1 MRTMTALLLDG
12 AFIVAIAGPA
22 LACRGTSEF
31 PQAAGE
37 VAQSKIPPERKT
49 AYTEQLRQGEA
60 LPPQAHRTG
69 DMMKMGESLRILDW
83 ILVQI
88 GK

>member
-1 MRTMTALLLDG
+1 MRTMATLLLAG
-12 AFIVAIAGPA
+12 GFIVANAGPA

-37 VAQSKIPPERKT
+37 VAQSKIPPERKKT
-49 AYTEQLRQGEA
+49 LTEQLRQGEA
-60 LPPQAHRTG
+60 MHTQGHRTG
-69 DMMKMGESLRILDW
+69 DMMKMGEALRILDG
-83 ILVQI
+83 ILGEI

>member
-1 MRTMTALLLDG
+1 MRTMNEMLLAG

-22 LACRGTSEF
+22 LACRGTAEF

-37 VAQSKIPPERKT
+37 VAQSKIPPERKK
-49 AYTEQLRQGEA
+49 AFTEQLRQGEA
-60 LPPQAHRTG
+60 MHTQAHRTG
-69 DMMKMGESLRILDW
+69 DMRKMGESLRILDG
-83 ILVQI
+83 ILGQI

>member
-1 MRTMTALLLDG
+1 MRTLTALLLGG

-37 VAQSKIPPERKT
+37 VAQSKISPERKK
-49 AYTEQLRQGEA
+49 ALTEQLRQGEA
-60 LPPQAHRTG
+60 MHTQGHRKG
-69 DMMKMGESLRILDW
+69 DMMKMGESLRILDG
-83 ILVQI
+83 ILGQI

>member
-1 MRTMTALLLDG
+1 MRTMAALLLAG
-12 AFIVAIAGPA
+12 GFIVAIAGPA

-37 VAQSKIPPERKT
+37 VAQSKIPPERKK
-49 AYTEQLRQGEA
+49 ALTEQLRQGEA
-60 LPPQAHRTG
+60 MHTQGHRQG
-69 DMMKMGESLRILDW
+69 DMMKMGESLRILDG
-83 ILVQI
+83 ILKQI

>member
-1 MRTMTALLLDG
+1 MRTMAALLLAG
-12 AFIVAIAGPA
+12 GFIVAIAGPA

-37 VAQSKIPPERKT
+37 VAQSKIPPERKK
-49 AYTEQLRQGEA
+49 ALTEQLRQGEA
-60 LPPQAHRTG
+60 MHTQGHRTG
-69 DMMKMGESLRILDW
+69 DMMKMGESLRILDG
-83 ILVQI
+83 IMKQI